1 MMSVRTETQGAPVL
15 YLPSYAQHINM
26 IKLHTMSVSVIQNI
40 LTLLDFAMAH
50 AVHSS
55 STMPLTPIISLI
67 LIELSLD
74 STYVG
79 VSFTRSFGTPSA

>member
-1 MMSVRTETQGAPVL
+1 MMSVRTEKQGAPVL
-15 YLPSYAQHINM
+15 YLPSYAHKH
-26 IKLHTMSVSVIQNI
+26 IKLHSMSVSVIQNI

>member
-1 MMSVRTETQGAPVL
+1 MMSVRTEKQGAPVL
-15 YLPSYAQHINM
+15 YLPSYAQHI
-26 IKLHTMSVSVIQNI
+26 KLHSMSVIQNI

>member
-1 MMSVRTETQGAPVL
+1 MMSVRTEKQGAPVL
-15 YLPSYAQHINM
+15 YLPSYAQHI
-26 IKLHTMSVSVIQNI
+26 KLHSMSVIQNI

-79 VSFTRSFGTPSA
+79 VSFTRFFGTPSA

>member
-1 MMSVRTETQGAPVL
+1 MMSVRTEKQGAPVL
-15 YLPSYAQHINM
+15 YLPSYAQHIR
-26 IKLHTMSVSVIQNI
+26 LHSMSVIQNI

>member
-1 MMSVRTETQGAPVL
+1 MMSVRTGKQGAPVL
-15 YLPSYAQHINM
+15 YLPSYAQHI
-26 IKLHTMSVSVIQNI
+26 KLHSMSVIQNI

-79 VSFTRSFGTPSA
+79 VSFTRFFGTPSA

>member
-1 MMSVRTETQGAPVL
+1 MMSVRTEKQGAPVL
-15 YLPSYAQHINM
+15 YLPSYAQHI
-26 IKLHTMSVSVIQNI
+26 KLHSMSEIQNI

>member
-1 MMSVRTETQGAPVL
+1 MMSVRTEKQGAPVL
-15 YLPSYAQHINM
+15 YLPSYAQHI
-26 IKLHTMSVSVIQNI
+26 KLHSKSVIQNI

>member
-1 MMSVRTETQGAPVL
+1 MMSVRTEKQGAPVL
-15 YLPSYAQHINM
+15 YLPSYAQHI
-26 IKLHTMSVSVIQNI
+26 KLHSMSVIQNI

-67 LIELSLD
+67 LIELSLN

>member
-1 MMSVRTETQGAPVL
+1 MMSARTEKQGAPVL
-15 YLPSYAQHINM
+15 YLPSYAQHI
-26 IKLHTMSVSVIQNI
+26 KLHSMSVIQNI

>member
-1 MMSVRTETQGAPVL
+1 MMSVRTEKRGAPVL
-15 YLPSYAQHINM
+15 YLPSYAQHI
-26 IKLHTMSVSVIQNI
+26 KLHSMSVIQNI

>member
-1 MMSVRTETQGAPVL
+1 MMSVRTEKQGAPVL
-15 YLPSYAQHINM
+15 YLPSYAQHI
-26 IKLHTMSVSVIQNI
+26 KLHFMSVIQNI

-67 LIELSLD
+67 LIKLSLD
-74 STYVG
+74 STYV
-79 VSFTRSFGTPSA
+79 

>member
-1 MMSVRTETQGAPVL
+1 MMSVRTEKQGAPVL
-15 YLPSYAQHINM
+15 YLPSYAQHIM
-26 IKLHTMSVSVIQNI
+26 LHSMSVSVIQNI

>member
-1 MMSVRTETQGAPVL
+1 MMFMRTEKQGAPVL
-15 YLPSYAQHINM
+15 YLPSYAQYIQ
-26 IKLHTMSVSVIQNI
+26 LHSMSVIQNI

-79 VSFTRSFGTPSA
+79 VSFTRSFGTTLG